1 MEATGQGGNALDL
14 LKITL
19 AQKLSFPFASF
30 VAVLIAL
37 PLAVAFGHRGRT
49 LGIALSFVLMF
60 AYYLMLSAAAALGR
74 NEAIN
79 PYLAA
84 WIPNIILG
92 IIGAAMIRR
101 VGS

>member
-1 MEATGQGGNALDL
+1 
-14 LKITL
+14 
-19 AQKLSFPFASF
+19 
-30 VAVLIAL
+30 
-37 PLAVAFGHRGRT
+37 
-49 LGIALSFVLMF
+49 MF

-101 VGS
+101 VES